1 MAPWKQKWFMP
12 ISQRSITNRSPR
24 LLRSPKILTCN
35 LKSACKSL
43 LRLSEAEVLLPWD
56 TVDRPQTWLMSSV
69 ILAGSATQSENK
81 GYFNHG
87 RKSWDTFA
95 FLGRFSIHTGPTPPL
110 TRQTMLDTCIKNFFR
125 VSILYRVGGGRTA
138 RNFRKGCTVL
148 RGNREMTEKHGYCS
162 TVPRTFV
169 QDCLNAGFGR
179 KKVCSLHFSYSF

>member
-24 LLRSPKILTCN
+24 LLRSPKILICN

-69 ILAGSATQSENK
+69 ILAGSAAQSEK

-87 RKSWDTFA
+87 QKSWDWLLHFWVVFQFTQVQ
-95 FLGRFSIHTGPTPPL
+95 PL
-110 TRQTMLDTCIKNFFR
+110 PSPHKQCWTR
-125 VSILYRVGGGRTA
+125 VSRIFFEFQFCIGWEEGELQEI
-138 RNFRKGCTVL
+138 F
-148 RGNREMTEKHGYCS
+148 EKDAL
-162 TVPRTFV
+162 F
-169 QDCLNAGFGR
+169 
-179 KKVCSLHFSYSF
+179 